1 MTTTLRLLLL
11 STFLVFVL
19 SAPNFF
25 LIDTGVDW
33 QDEQVKEVASPQE
46 ESKERNDADYQRATG
61 RGGGWSPNGLKMNQ
75 KAIKMDQQELNQ
87 NTPEFVLY
95 HVEEDG

>member
-1 MTTTLRLLLL
+1 MFTFLDCLWSEALCFINNRHGGAIYNKTFEEVQCSAVVRMTTTLRLLLL

-46 ESKERNDADYQRATG
+46 ESKERNDADYQR
-61 RGGGWSPNGLKMNQ
+61 
-75 KAIKMDQQELNQ
+75 
-87 NTPEFVLY
+87 
-95 HVEEDG
+95 